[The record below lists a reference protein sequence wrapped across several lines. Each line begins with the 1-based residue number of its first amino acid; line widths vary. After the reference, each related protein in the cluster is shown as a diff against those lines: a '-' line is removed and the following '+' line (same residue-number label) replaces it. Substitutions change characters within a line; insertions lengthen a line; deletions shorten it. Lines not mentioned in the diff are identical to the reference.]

1 MGLLCLT
8 HPAAGWGTPHPSETS
23 QLPMWRLKNSIE
35 ATPEQSF
42 MHCCKDL
49 APKQMEGKN
58 RRWVR
63 MYFVFCL
70 LQKALQQLV
79 LMGRGESC
87 LPSLLHK
94 AVTMKL
100 YLLCI
105 VFLVLCKRFLL
116 TAEIWQAFHRPP
128 ILISGQVWLSTSRGI
143 AQADLPIATSP
154 PEHFKWRLSPCFVP
168 PPCICRLPWLRL
180 FVWDDSSL
188 ATVMARRVSNNA
200 WAEELLNPNHLHGQT
215 RQPGSLS
222 LGSS

>member
-1 MGLLCLT
+1 MRFRALKQTNGFALFDTSCGRMGNSSSIWDFT
-8 HPAAGWGTPHPSETS
+8 AAYVDTE
-23 QLPMWRLKNSIE
+23 NCIE
-35 ATPEQSF
+35 ATPDQSF
-42 MHCCKDL
+42 MHCCKAGEDL
-49 APKQMEGKN
+49 APKQMGGKN

-94 AVTMKL
+94 AVTTKL

-116 TAEIWQAFHRPP
+116 TAEIWQAFHKPP

-143 AQADLPIATSP
+143 AQVDLPIATSP
-154 PEHFKWRLSPCFVP
+154 ARAFQMKIKSLLHS
-168 PPCICRLPWLRL
+168 
-180 FVWDDSSL
+180 SSL
-188 ATVMARRVSNNA
+188 HMQTALTQAVCVRWFPTSNC
-200 WAEELLNPNHLHGQT
+200 HGKK
-215 RQPGSLS
+215 GK
-222 LGSS
+222 

>member
-63 MYFVFCL
+63 VYFVFCL

-154 PEHFKWRLSPCFVP
+154 PEHFK
-168 PPCICRLPWLRL
+168 
-180 FVWDDSSL
+180 
-188 ATVMARRVSNNA
+188 
-200 WAEELLNPNHLHGQT
+200 
-215 RQPGSLS
+215 
-222 LGSS
+222 